1 MLFLSVLIAV
11 LTRSVDGL
19 VSVRLFPRLESLSKD
34 PSHLLVESDVPLGI
48 LDVTVRMRVGEIVGL
63 NVDGT
68 EGTSNQQE
76 VFVELD
82 VCAAHAEINSLIE
95 SFGDRDSLSIFELH
109 PRPARSEMEIELPL
123 ADRVIEARYMKPILA
138 EGLDFESCSLRRRVA
153 RMLETALL
161 IRETRLPLLAVVSE
175 RSIADP
181 SPRFTRLSAAKNGNN
196 PRSLNR

>member
-1 MLFLSVLIAV
+1 
-11 LTRSVDGL
+11 
-19 VSVRLFPRLESLSKD
+19 
-34 PSHLLVESDVPLGI
+34 
-48 LDVTVRMRVGEIVGL
+48 
-63 NVDGT
+63 
-68 EGTSNQQE
+68 
-76 VFVELD
+76 
-82 VCAAHAEINSLIE
+82 
-95 SFGDRDSLSIFELH
+95 
-109 PRPARSEMEIELPL
+109 MEIELPL